1 MFHSP
6 RLDQSR
12 PILAQLERILLQTQP
27 LAAVPVVLTSIQV
40 ARGVTAGFIVR
51 SPSVSIPSEANDTM
65 DRFATG
71 PNGETFRDPPGVRPV
86 HRQTWFNATL
96 RIIVTLS
103 WLLLLLLL
111 FWLLLSWC
119 RRGAMCVFVFFR
131 LSLFASV
138 CCVAAS
144 QTQTTPIGL
153 WGVGRK
159 ELGFRRKTDR
169 RKDIPTNGRT
179 QTVIVEPGESDMGT
193 HAFWCADPNTATAIS
208 DCISYLRRWRS
219 CCFRRFSF
227 HFFG

>member
-153 WGVGRK
+153 WGMGRK
-159 ELGFRRKTDR
+159 ELGFRRKTYRQTD
-169 RKDIPTNGRT
+169 GRT
-179 QTVIVEPGESDMGT
+179 YRQTDAHTDSYSGT
-193 HAFWCADPNTATAIS
+193 RRVRHGHTCVLVRRSEHCNGNQRLYFIS
-208 DCISYLRRWRS
+208 TSM
-219 CCFRRFSF
+219 
-227 HFFG
+227 